1 MRLRFSCHRTLARRA
16 SNNCSPTFESDAKI
30 RHPGG
35 EIKYSGG
42 NGLARREVPSW
53 RTRIALECSQLL
65 ASAAEGGAER
75 VLHCCNV
82 ALLQCC
88 NVALLHY
95 YLPKCLRKSMGVKD
109 CQNTAP

>member
-42 NGLARREVPSW
+42 NGLARRDVLSG
-53 RTRIALECSQLL
+53 RTRIALECSQLV
-65 ASAAEGGAER
+65 ASAAEGGAGR

-88 NVALLHY
+88 IVALL
-95 YLPKCLRKSMGVKD
+95 PSQVPVQKDGV
-109 CQNTAP
+109 